1 MLQCNMTAV
10 PDQHPNTKA
19 HAMLNSEQFFA
30 SYKNGF
36 EQLLASNPNTPD
48 SLKKLVELNLQA
60 AQSACDDASQLAQA
74 VTSAKNPQDLV
85 DLQTSMLKSVTE
97 RTLSYSQKLVE
108 IVSSSATDANL
119 AKFAQGFGTAGQQPF
134 MAAFENMT
142 KAAPAGSE
150 PMVAAM
156 KNAVSTATSAMETMQ
171 KAVAQAASQAQANFN
186 AMTGATK
193 GGKNA

>member
-1 MLQCNMTAV
+1 
-10 PDQHPNTKA
+10 
-19 HAMLNSEQFFA
+19 MLNSEQFFA

-48 SLKKLVELNLQA
+48 SVKKLVELNPQA
-60 AQSACDDASQLAQA
+60 AQAACEDVNQLAQA
-74 VTSAKNPQDLV
+74 VTSTKNPQELL
-85 DLQTSMLKSVTE
+85 DLQTGMFKSLTE

-108 IVSSSATDANL
+108 IVSSSASDASL
-119 AKFAQGFGTAGQQPF
+119 AKFTQGFGSAGQQPF
-134 MAAFENMT
+134 MAAFDNLT

-156 KNAVSTATSAMETMQ
+156 KNAVATASSAMESMQ
-171 KAVAQAASQAQANFN
+171 KAVTQATSQAQASFN
-186 AMTGATK
+186 AMTGAAK

>member
-1 MLQCNMTAV
+1 
-10 PDQHPNTKA
+10 
-19 HAMLNSEQFFA
+19 MLNSEQFFA

-48 SLKKLVELNLQA
+48 SVKKLVELNLEAAQA
-60 AQSACDDASQLAQA
+60 ACEDANQLAQA
-74 VTSAKNPQDLV
+74 VTSTKNPQELM
-85 DLQTSMLKSVTE
+85 DLQTGMLKSLTE

-108 IVSSSATDANL
+108 IVSSSASDANL
-119 AKFAQGFGTAGQQPF
+119 AKFAQGFGGQQPF
-134 MAAFENMT
+134 MAAFDNLT

-156 KNAVSTATSAMETMQ
+156 KNAVATATSAMESMQ
-171 KAVAQAASQAQANFN
+171 KAVAQATSQAQANFN

-193 GGKNA
+193 GKNA